1 MFIINV
7 NNNSKAIGSLIDDIN
22 SSGKIKITVLVRK
35 ENTYILP
42 KRMIVNAGDRL
53 LFICDKNALSKIV
66 NLFKDKP
73 KYLL

>member
-7 NNNSKAIGSLIDDIN
+7 NNKSRAIGILIDDIS
-22 SSGKIKITVLVRK
+22 SSGKIKIVALVR
-35 ENTYILP
+35 ENNTYLLP
-42 KRMIVNAGDRL
+42 KRMIVNSEDKL
-53 LFICDKNALSKIV
+53 LFVCDKNALSKVV